1 MKSRMFMQQENASA
15 ATQKVK
21 EGVSSFLGGISKALV
36 IAPDDDYQLAQIV
49 GGQAVVFDRY
59 KVASMYYWWSTGPD
73 LLGAQVA
80 LALIFCYNYFTINHF
95 VITLSICYYD
105 FITAKYIFTI
115 AALLSYLNM
124 LSIIFIH

>member
-1 MKSRMFMQQENASA
+1 MTLLLLLSVELVVTDWEVVDICVWLPQQENASA

-59 KVASMYYWWSTGPD
+59 KVWFSS
-73 LLGAQVA
+73 
-80 LALIFCYNYFTINHF
+80 
-95 VITLSICYYD
+95 
-105 FITAKYIFTI
+105 
-115 AALLSYLNM
+115 
-124 LSIIFIH
+124 